1 MTVKKKEKYTDL
13 LLFKRF
19 DELLAVEKSFLSS
32 IQPLDQVINMTDVKK
47 PAVGVI
53 QHKSQVFI
61 LVDPG
66 HIIGKRKRKYDMPKH
81 AIFVFDVNYEFA
93 MQADEILGFCTVRG
107 KINSSL
113 RKSHEKIFQI
123 ENLDDYG
130 SVKVIDIKNLDLHIS
145 LGAPKEKKVA
155 VGEFE
160 VEKLKKTTRE
170 KYFTFSIDN
179 KFFAFDLTKVRRV
192 YHADAVRLLNTNSSK
207 GFLLADFNDL
217 ICPVIS
223 VGKRKNIFQVF
234 VPSDDKGHNQVLAF
248 ATEDDC
254 YVSEVH
260 SDSIKKISLKTSKQ
274 NNWDFRKLGTIFEE
288 HSLYSF
294 RDNNNNQVNIVELNL
309 LNKFTES
316 LPFSPFRL
324 LKRESVQKNLVKN
337 IVINEGDLNFIFPL
351 SQLLKVDLIKLMKV
365 NKNSKKNIMYTEFN
379 RKIYSIFE
387 LNTVLG
393 LNNSNDSQQVLF
405 FDYNNLHF
413 GLMVSSVSDMQI
425 DSALLESD
433 EYLDAR
439 FMGVAARKLQIS
451 GKSIYLLNQEN
462 LKQRLM
468 DMSQ

>member
-1 MTVKKKEKYTDL
+1 M
-13 LLFKRF
+13 
-19 DELLAVEKSFLSS
+19 KS
-32 IQPLDQVINMTDVKK
+32 
-47 PAVGVI
+47 
-53 QHKSQVFI
+53 
-61 LVDPG
+61 
-66 HIIGKRKRKYDMPKH
+66 
-81 AIFVFDVNYEFA
+81 
-93 MQADEILGFCTVRG
+93 
-107 KINSSL
+107 
-113 RKSHEKIFQI
+113 
-123 ENLDDYG
+123 
-130 SVKVIDIKNLDLHIS
+130 
-145 LGAPKEKKVA
+145 
-155 VGEFE
+155 
-160 VEKLKKTTRE
+160 
-170 KYFTFSIDN
+170 
-179 KFFAFDLTKVRRV
+179 
-192 YHADAVRLLNTNSSK
+192 
-207 GFLLADFNDL
+207 
-217 ICPVIS
+217 
-223 VGKRKNIFQVF
+223 
-234 VPSDDKGHNQVLAF
+234 
-248 ATEDDC
+248 
-254 YVSEVH
+254 
-260 SDSIKKISLKTSKQ
+260 SKQ

-393 LNNSNDSQQVLF
+393 LNNSKDSQQVLF

-433 EYLDAR
+433 EYLDAS

-468 DMSQ
+468 DMSK

>member
-1 MTVKKKEKYTDL
+1 MTLKKKEKYTDL
-13 LLFKRF
+13 LIFKRF

-61 LVDPG
+61 LVDPR
-66 HIIGKRKRKYDMPKH
+66 HIIGKRKRKYDMPKY

-93 MQADEILGFCTVRG
+93 MQADEILGFCTVQG

-130 SVKVIDIKNLDLHIS
+130 SVKVINVKNLDLHIS
-145 LGAPKEKKVA
+145 LEAPKEKKVT

-223 VGKRKNIFQVF
+223 AGKRKNIFQVF

-254 YVSEVH
+254 YVSEVD
-260 SDSIKKISLKTSKQ
+260 SDSIKKISLKSSKQ

-393 LNNSNDSQQVLF
+393 LNNSKDSQQVLF